1 MKDFS
6 ILLYEDMHEAGK
18 DLLKEKAEIFFA
30 RSFEEASLIK
40 EVREMDGIIIRANGK
55 VSRILMDSAPKL
67 KVIGRHGVGVEN
79 IDLEAATEKGIWVV
93 NTPDANDTSV
103 AEHFFGLAL
112 MLSKM
117 LKKADIALH
126 EGRFEAR
133 YQYIGRELH
142 GKTLGILGFGKIGRA
157 IGRIG
162 HKGFDMRIL
171 YYDAIRYEEVE
182 KEIKAVKVSLEEVLS
197 QSDYISINLPML
209 PETKGLL
216 KEREFGLMKPSAYII
231 NLARGPIWDEKSLY
245 SVLKEGRIAG
255 AASDVYEVEP
265 ATKDHPLLQLE
276 NFIGTPHMAA
286 HTDEALRRMS
296 LVAEDV
302 IRVLEGK
309 APVHPVNQ
317 PKRGMKGEKV
327 TDLRIYQ
334 ELCKGVDEC
343 GICIYAC
350 PKEVFKP
357 SETLNQKGYKL
368 PEVVNEDQCT
378 QCENCMIFCPD
389 LAIVVS
395 GEKLRRRAKK

>member
-1 MKDFS
+1 MKKFK
-6 ILLYEDMHEAGK
+6 ILLYEDMHDVGK
-18 DLLKEKAEIFFA
+18 AVLTEKAEIFFA
-30 RSFEEASLIK
+30 TSFEESSLIK

-55 VSRILMDSAPKL
+55 VSRKLMESVPKL

-93 NTPDANDTSV
+93 NTPDANDISV

-117 LKKADIALH
+117 LKKADIALR
-126 EGRFEAR
+126 EGRWEVR
-133 YQYIGRELH
+133 YQYIGKELH
-142 GKTLGILGFGKIGRA
+142 GKTLGILGFGRIGRSV
-157 IGRIG
+157 GRIG
-162 HKGFDMRIL
+162 HKGFDMKVL

-182 KEIKAVKVSLEEVLS
+182 KEIKALKMSLEEVLS

-216 KEREFGLMKPSAYII
+216 KAREFSLMKPSSYII
-231 NLARGPIWDEKSLY
+231 NLARGPIWDEKALY
-245 SVLKEGRIAG
+245 SALKEGRIAG

-309 APVHPVNQ
+309 VPVHPVN
-317 PKRGMKGEKV
+317 PVVG
-327 TDLRIYQ
+327 
-334 ELCKGVDEC
+334 
-343 GICIYAC
+343 
-350 PKEVFKP
+350 
-357 SETLNQKGYKL
+357 QKSK
-368 PEVVNEDQCT
+368 
-378 QCENCMIFCPD
+378 
-389 LAIVVS
+389 
-395 GEKLRRRAKK
+395 